1 MKVVGNIFLNYDS
14 FFFFQKTFFRTNFSN
29 FLLQTLLILVFI
41 AGVALGFHPD
51 AFPLTRALL
60 RSVIR
65 GGKKSEAPRAA
76 RRYSG
81 FSRT

>member
-1 MKVVGNIFLNYDS
+1 MI
-14 FFFFQKTFFRTNFSN
+14 FFFQKKLFFYKFLN

-41 AGVALGFHPD
+41 AGVALGWHPD
-51 AFPLTRALL
+51 AFPRTRALL

-65 GGKKSEAPRAA
+65 GGKKSDAPRAA